1 MAVTRTFS
9 IIKPDATRRNLTG
22 AITKMLEEA
31 GLRVVASRRI
41 RMTREQAEG
50 FYAVHKERPFYN
62 DLCTFMTS
70 GPVVV
75 QVLEGE
81 NAVLRNREVMGAT
94 NPEQAE
100 GFYAVHSERPFYND
114 LCAFMTSGPVVV
126 QVLEGEDAV
135 KLNRDVM
142 GATNPADAAEGTI
155 RKSYAESIEANSIHG
170 SDSDENAAVEIAF
183 FFKPEE
189 IVG

>member
-1 MAVTRTFS
+1 MAVTRNFS

-22 AITKMLEEA
+22 AVTKMLEEA
-31 GLRVVASRRI
+31 GLRVVAARRI
-41 RMTREQAEG
+41 RMTRDQAEG
-50 FYAVHKERPFYN
+50 FYAVHKERPFYRS
-62 DLCTFMTS
+62 LC
-70 GPVVV
+70 
-75 QVLEGE
+75 
-81 NAVLRNREVMGAT
+81 
-94 NPEQAE
+94 
-100 GFYAVHSERPFYND
+100 D
-114 LCAFMTSGPVVV
+114 FMTSGPVVV

-155 RKSYAESIEANSIHG
+155 RKSYAESIEANSVHG